1 MTRSIIKAAEWA
13 LEPEAGESAPRAI
26 YSALCMAC
34 GAEAPASD
42 DSPEPVE
49 IWALKHTGLNPAH
62 RQYKAMV
69 ETYWRVAPAE
79 GNPYRELD
87 AQGV

>member
-13 LEPEAGESAPRAI
+13 LGPEAVEGPPQAV

-34 GAEAPASD
+34 GTEVPASD

-49 IWALKHTGLNPAH
+49 AWALKHTGLNPAH

-69 ETYWRVAPAE
+69 ETYWRVTPAE
-79 GNPYRELD
+79 GNPYREFD
-87 AQGV
+87 V

>member
-1 MTRSIIKAAEWA
+1 MHSIVKAAEWA
-13 LEPEAGESAPRAI
+13 QGPETSEGATQAI
-26 YSALCMAC
+26 YSALCMVC
-34 GAEAPASD
+34 GTEAPASD

-69 ETYWRVAPAE
+69 ETYWRVTPAE
-79 GNPYRELD
+79 GNTHRERD
-87 AQGV
+87 A

>member
-13 LEPEAGESAPRAI
+13 LGPETGEGAPQAI

-49 IWALKHTGLNPAH
+49 VWALKHTGLNPAH

-69 ETYWRVAPAE
+69 ETYWRVTPVE

-87 AQGV
+87 A